1 MVHKCLLAL
10 GTLLAAF
17 LSSPLY
23 SQLPPG
29 SPNFR
34 LAAITGETA
43 PVPST
48 LSSISLFSFND
59 QGQVAFIAD
68 GGLLLKSAA
77 GTSVIAAFG
86 THAPGGGIFLSAD
99 MPAINNNG
107 EVVFRGQVTF
117 PGKSGLFLFS
127 AGTITQLVADLSM
140 APTGEFVFPV
150 SPAINNNGM
159 VIFVDQNTGALFLFS
174 AGSLTRL
181 AAPGDPVPGGGVFSA
196 FFEPAINQS
205 GQIAVIGF
213 TTTGDGIFLLSG
225 GSMIR
230 IVATGDVLADGSV
243 FSFVVSNPA
252 INDSGQVAF
261 GAEAN
266 SLSDT
271 GLDFYS
277 NGQLITL
284 IPQFAPLP
292 GGGVLFF
299 VVSVSLN
306 NADQISFVTDE
317 AQVFVFSGGSGVELA
332 ADSQPSPDRDI
343 FTTLSSIQPDSR
355 INNAGQVLFRFGLIH
370 ESDALYQFSGNT
382 VRVAG
387 SGDTVPQVATFESPR
402 PFGISLDGTVGVID
416 SVFPGNTGLF
426 RANDANSS
434 PGLIAHV
441 GQLSANH
448 VINIID
454 RGVINQNG
462 QVALMTD
469 TALGRSSII
478 LASGGNLA
486 TLADE
491 SSPVNPFLGSIAIN
505 NHADIV
511 FPGFNGSFGL
521 FLISNGQISQLVN
534 ESVPLPDG
542 NILQDAENLS
552 LNDNDDLVLIGRFFF
567 GNIIYEVSQGN
578 VIRLAADGDP
588 APGGGTFIISFD
600 NLTGLGIN
608 NHRQIVFNAFASTS
622 GSGIFLND
630 NGNASRI
637 VGAGD
642 QAPDGG
648 SFLIVGSPVINNA
661 GQIAFF
667 GQTSVSQSAIFVFTG
682 SRIVEVAHAQGQ
694 LQNLGSP
701 QINDNGV
708 VAFSGQVAD
717 GRTAVFVSEAATH

>member
-1 MVHKCLLAL
+1 
-10 GTLLAAF
+10 
-17 LSSPLY
+17 LY
-23 SQLPPG
+23 SQLPPI
-29 SPNFR
+29 SANFH
-34 LAAITGETA
+34 LAAITGEAA

-77 GTSVIAAFG
+77 GISIIAAFG

-107 EVVFRGQVTF
+107 QVVFRGQVTS

-127 AGTITQLVADLSM
+127 AGTITRLVADFSM

-159 VIFVDQNTGALFLFS
+159 VVFVDRNTDALFLFS

-181 AAPGDPVPGGGVFSA
+181 AAPGDPVPGGGVFSG
-196 FFEPAINQS
+196 FSTPAINQS

-213 TTTGDGIFLLSG
+213 TGTGDGIFLLSG

-243 FSFVVSNPA
+243 FSFVFSNPA

-277 NGQLITL
+277 NGQLVTL

-292 GGGVLFF
+292 GGNVLFF

-306 NADQISFVTDE
+306 NASQISFVTGG

-332 ADSQPSPDRDI
+332 ADGQPSPDGDT
-343 FTTLSSIQPDSR
+343 FTLSFFSPESR
-355 INNAGQVLFRFGLIH
+355 INNAGQVLFRYGLIH
-370 ESDALYQFSGNT
+370 ECDALYEFSGST
-382 VRVAG
+382 ARVVG
-387 SGDTVPQVATFESPR
+387 GGDAVSQVATFESPR
-402 PFGISLDGTVGVID
+402 PFGISLDGTVGIID
-416 SVFPGNTGLF
+416 STFPGNTGVF
-426 RANDANSS
+426 AAKDATQT

-448 VINIID
+448 AINVIN
-454 RGVINQNG
+454 RAVINQKG
-462 QVALMTD
+462 QAALLAD
-469 TALGRSSII
+469 TAFGSDAII
-478 LASGGNLA
+478 LSSGGTLT

-491 SSPVNPFLGSIAIN
+491 SSSANPFLGSIAIN
-505 NHADIV
+505 NHGDIV
-511 FPGFNGSFGL
+511 FPGFDGQFGL
-521 FLISNGQISQLVN
+521 FLISNGQISRLVN

-552 LNDNDDLVLIGRFFF
+552 LNDNNDLVLIGRFFF

-622 GSGIFLND
+622 GSGIFLKD